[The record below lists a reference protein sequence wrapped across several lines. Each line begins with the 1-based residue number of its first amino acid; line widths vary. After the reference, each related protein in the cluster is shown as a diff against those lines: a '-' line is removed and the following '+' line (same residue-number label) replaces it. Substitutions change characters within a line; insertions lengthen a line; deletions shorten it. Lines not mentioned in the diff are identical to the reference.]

1 MAEERL
7 IDDDKDRKY
16 KIRINADGEE
26 ELVID
31 ESAEQEG
38 ESEIP
43 VFEIPADG
51 EDDEEAAL
59 LTPEQ
64 LAERERLKLEEQTK
78 RKDAAE
84 ALYAKTVKSFEE
96 GDFEA
101 ALYAVN
107 RALELTPDDGRLWF
121 YKLKTVSRNLTEFNS
136 PESCAEAAAGVAE
149 FCTAEQKAELKT
161 LSAELEARL
170 AQAKTRTA
178 ELGKQNEAG
187 KAERRD
193 EFARMRKKS
202 LIGLLCTGLPFI
214 ALTIAAV
221 VFATMIFANEQGVFV
236 IATAVAGGLAA
247 IMLAVTAIAANKFW
261 AAQRYVVLNERDNT
275 TKIGRQYLE
284 SKSEADNL
292 TRVLQAIEQ

>member
-16 KIRINADGEE
+16 KIRINEDGEE

-84 ALYAKTVKSFEE
+84 ALYAKTVKSFDE

-107 RALELTPDDGRLWF
+107 RALELTPDDGRLWL

-136 PESCAEAAAGVAE
+136 PESCAEAADGVAE
-149 FCTAEQKAELKT
+149 FCSGEQKAELKT
-161 LSAELEARL
+161 LTSALEERL

-178 ELGKQNEAG
+178 ELEIKNEAG

-202 LIGLLCTGLPFI
+202 LIWLLASGIPFI
-214 ALTIAAV
+214 VFTVAAI
-221 VFATMIFANEQGVFV
+221 VFATMIFANEQGAFI

-247 IMLAVTAIAANKFW
+247 VMLAVTAIAANKFW
-261 AAQRYVVLNERDNT
+261 AAQRYVKLNERDNT

-292 TRVLQAIEQ
+292 ARVLQAIEQ

>member
-16 KIRINADGEE
+16 KIRINEDGEE

-31 ESAEQEG
+31 ESAAEDG

-136 PESCAEAAAGVAE
+136 PESCAEAADGVAE
-149 FCTAEQKAELKT
+149 FCSGEQKAELKT
-161 LSAELEARL
+161 LTSALEERL

-178 ELGKQNEAG
+178 ELEIKNEAG

-202 LIGLLCTGLPFI
+202 LVWLLASGIPFLI
-214 ALTIAAV
+214 FTVAAI
-221 VFATMIFANEQGVFV
+221 VFATMIFANEHGAF
-236 IATAVAGGLAA
+236 ILATAVAGGLAA
-247 IMLAVTAIAANKFW
+247 VMLAVTAIAANKFW

-284 SKSEADNL
+284 SKSEADSL

>member
-16 KIRINADGEE
+16 KIRINEDGEE

-31 ESAEQEG
+31 ESAEEG

-84 ALYAKTVKSFEE
+84 ALYAKTVKSFDE

-107 RALELTPDDGRLWF
+107 RALELTPDDGRLWL

-136 PESCAEAAAGVAE
+136 PESCAEAADGVAE
-149 FCTAEQKAELKT
+149 FCSGEQKAELKT
-161 LSAELEARL
+161 LTSALEARL

-178 ELGKQNEAG
+178 ELEIKNEAG

-202 LIGLLCTGLPFI
+202 LIWLLASGIPFI
-214 ALTIAAV
+214 VFTVAAI
-221 VFATMIFANEQGVFV
+221 VFATMIFANEHGAFI

-247 IMLAVTAIAANKFW
+247 VMLAVTAIAANKFW
-261 AAQRYVVLNERDNT
+261 AAQRYVKLNERDNT

-292 TRVLQAIEQ
+292 ARVLQAIEQ

>member
-16 KIRINADGEE
+16 KIRINEDGEE

-31 ESAEQEG
+31 ESAEEG

-121 YKLKTVSRNLTEFNS
+121 YKLKTVSRNLTEFTS
-136 PESCAEAAAGVAE
+136 PESCAEAADGVAE
-149 FCTAEQKAELKT
+149 FCSAEQKAELKT
-161 LSAELEARL
+161 LTSELEERL

-178 ELGKQNEAG
+178 ELEIKNEAG

-202 LIGLLCTGLPFI
+202 LIWLLASGIPFI
-214 ALTIAAV
+214 VFTVAAI
-221 VFATMIFANEQGVFV
+221 VFATMIFANEHGAFI

-247 IMLAVTAIAANKFW
+247 VMLAVTAIAANKFW

-292 TRVLQAIEQ
+292 ARVLQAIEQ